1 MTFQLFMF
9 IFFILEILTPL
20 IVEACKKFLD
30 AINYKYNSTVLA
42 LVVAIVASFVLGI
55 FFYMQNDIPLT
66 ALNSLYLVYLM
77 IANWLGSTLGYDT
90 VKKAFNQFSK

>member
-20 IVEACKKFLD
+20 IVEAFKKFLD

-42 LVVAIVASFVLGI
+42 LVVAVVVSFALGI
-55 FFYMQNDIPLT
+55 FFYMQNGIPLT
-66 ALNSLYLVYLM
+66 AINSLYLVYLM

-90 VKKAFNQFSK
+90 VKKALNQFNK